1 MPEELLDNFR
11 MSFWNMSF
19 YLENT
24 TLGIQGM
31 EMTVSVIWLICMF
44 EIYIVNAL
52 MNLAPAL
59 KVPSMSSLIVPKQ
72 FTE

>member
-31 EMTVSVIWLICMF
+31 KMTVSVIWLICMF
-44 EIYIVNAL
+44 EIYIVNTL
-52 MNLAPAL
+52 TNLAPAL
-59 KVPSMSSLIVPKQ
+59 KVPSMSSLTVPKQ

>member
-44 EIYIVNAL
+44 EIYIVNTL
-52 MNLAPAL
+52 MNLALAL
-59 KVPSMSSLIVPKQ
+59 KVPSMSSLTVPKQ